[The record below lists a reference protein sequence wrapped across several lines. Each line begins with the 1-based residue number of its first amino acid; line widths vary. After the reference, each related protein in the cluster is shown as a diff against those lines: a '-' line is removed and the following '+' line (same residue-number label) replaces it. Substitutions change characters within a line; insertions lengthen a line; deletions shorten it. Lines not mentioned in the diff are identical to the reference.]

1 MLLQIRYLYTD
12 TVSTGFGAEE
22 VRMLVT
28 ACESL
33 IPEHAARITESLVLT
48 RCTAPSR
55 LSSDMAFGTSRWAFW
70 DAFLRTISNSSSSSL
85 SSPGILNQQYAD
97 IRLRL
102 PSGGV
107 YPAHRVVLASQSPYF
122 NAMFLGGLKE
132 SSQAEINLM
141 DLDEDVF
148 VDVLKYVYQ
157 RDFSVDEVS
166 QHGILQVLVA
176 ASALQ
181 VADLAL
187 DLENILVGNADH
199 ENAEELA
206 EFAQSGNYQRLAKR
220 CAALLG
226 K

>member
-1 MLLQIRYLYTD
+1 
-12 TVSTGFGAEE
+12 
-22 VRMLVT
+22 
-28 ACESL
+28 
-33 IPEHAARITESLVLT
+33 
-48 RCTAPSR
+48 
-55 LSSDMAFGTSRWAFW
+55 
-70 DAFLRTISNSSSSSL
+70 
-85 SSPGILNQQYAD
+85 
-97 IRLRL
+97 
-102 PSGGV
+102 
-107 YPAHRVVLASQSPYF
+107 
-122 NAMFLGGLKE
+122 
-132 SSQAEINLM
+132 M